1 VSRSASEDW
10 RGGGGELL
18 EKTRARSIG
27 RERGAVSCEGAI
39 TAGGR
44 KGTTGDN
51 EGFVF
56 DEEVRREEY

>member
-1 VSRSASEDW
+1 MEEWGRGDFGEDE
-10 RGGGGELL
+10 GE
-18 EKTRARSIG
+18 EYWEGA
-27 RERGAVSCEGAI
+27 GAVSCEGAI
-39 TAGGR
+39 TAGDR